1 MNAPRDDHPRDL
13 LSAYLD
19 GEVDRDVRSSIE
31 RHLSGCDSCRALL
44 EDFRSVAAAA
54 VRETPPPVP
63 AHLRQR
69 IRSALD
75 AESVRR
81 RAGLAAWLGPYRLGL
96 AAPATAVLVIG
107 LWARRPGPSAPVGF
121 PEPSSS
127 PEESARDLNR
137 EASPPPV
144 EAQEPSRPRTPSRTM
159 RTEGDESQER
169 TAPIP
174 IPEKQEGRSA
184 PDSRFR
190 AAQAPPSAATPG
202 SRGVTAP
209 FAATPEGS
217 KNPGTA
223 SRDRPGPA
231 AASAPAG
238 SAEIMRE
245 AAPSDRDVM
254 GDATLR
260 KDGEALSSSGLAA
273 SGSRLLV
280 EYPAY
285 SVSVFGDGTV
295 ALSSKEYSC
304 AARRAGERPDPD
316 LEALFTLARSGLGKA
331 AGEATGGREK
341 VAAAPAVRLL
351 EPGDARG
358 RTGNAVAEPSVLPAA
373 AAEIQARL
381 RMLLRDRYLALLQS
395 RCGPAPQSVRE
406 P

>member
-1 MNAPRDDHPRDL
+1 
-13 LSAYLD
+13 
-19 GEVDRDVRSSIE
+19 
-31 RHLSGCDSCRALL
+31 
-44 EDFRSVAAAA
+44 
-54 VRETPPPVP
+54 
-63 AHLRQR
+63 
-69 IRSALD
+69 
-75 AESVRR
+75 
-81 RAGLAAWLGPYRLGL
+81 
-96 AAPATAVLVIG
+96 
-107 LWARRPGPSAPVGF
+107 
-121 PEPSSS
+121 
-127 PEESARDLNR
+127 
-137 EASPPPV
+137 
-144 EAQEPSRPRTPSRTM
+144 
-159 RTEGDESQER
+159 
-169 TAPIP
+169 
-174 IPEKQEGRSA
+174 
-184 PDSRFR
+184 
-190 AAQAPPSAATPG
+190 
-202 SRGVTAP
+202 
-209 FAATPEGS
+209 
-217 KNPGTA
+217 
-223 SRDRPGPA
+223 
-231 AASAPAG
+231 
-238 SAEIMRE
+238 MRE
-245 AAPSDRDVM
+245 AAPSDLDVM